1 MKIFLFCVLVAILSS
16 IFVTGLGI
24 IPGYIENKTIS
35 VSPGEKSYYY
45 VDLENY
51 KGKET
56 DVRFYLKSDVAVIAD
71 RQENYTLAANTS
83 IRVRI
88 NITVSPNAIIG
99 STYPV
104 FYYLEE
110 RFNDSV
116 NLSNVS
122 TTTISG
128 KFYVEVREKETDTP
142 VEKPVAEE
150 ETVEE
155 FSIWD
160 IIDEDRVAAIWF
172 NLVIGV
178 IVVTAVLI
186 GVEVYYRKHS
196 KKIAPEKKIKKEE
209 KKLFERKVEIKKE
222 EKDLEIPPEKY
233 FRVCNG
239 MVFKS
244 IDEFKKNL
252 FNIDDLSFDYH
263 VNSKKN
269 DFANW
274 IEGVFNKKELADKL
288 RRVYTKEGFGEIL
301 GKQ

>member
-222 EKDLEIPPEKY
+222 EKELEIPPEKY

-274 IEGVFNKKELADKL
+274 IGDVFQEKELADKL
-288 RRVYTKEGFGEIL
+288 RRVYTKEAFGEIL
-301 GKQ
+301 KEY